1 MLLRAIAKIEVERNR
16 VIGFAEGQI
25 RSDKLM
31 QRRLTQRYVRVCVVN
46 ETCLLCLLHFQII
59 STK

>member
-16 VIGFAEGQI
+16 VIGFAEAQI

-31 QRRLTQRYVRVCVVN
+31 QRRLTQRPR
-46 ETCLLCLLHFQII
+46 LCC
-59 STK
+59 K